1 MPGQRTGLLVVV
13 SGPSG
18 VGKDAVLATLRRLHP
33 EFHYPVTATTRPQRA
48 GEVDGRDYL
57 FISPERFEMLVAEGG
72 FLEHAEVYGRRYG
85 VPKARVRDELA
96 AGRDV
101 VVKVDVQGA
110 RTIRALAPDAV
121 LVFLA
126 APSMNELERRLRDR
140 KTESAEQLNLR
151 IATAREEMEQA
162 SWFDRVIINGT
173 GDVEGTVAALVAAM
187 DEERTR
193 VPAREVRL

>member
-1 MPGQRTGLLVVV
+1 MAQRAGLLVVV

-18 VGKDAVLATLRRLHP
+18 VGKDAVLAALRRLHP
-33 EFHYPVTATTRPQRA
+33 QIHYPVTATTRPQRA

-57 FISPERFEMLVAEGG
+57 FISPERFEQLVAEGG

-126 APSMNELERRLRDR
+126 APSMDELERRLRER
-140 KTESAEQLNLR
+140 KTESAEQLAIR
-151 IATAREEMEQA
+151 IETAREEMAQA
-162 SWFDRVIINGT
+162 SWFDRVIVNGT
-173 GDVEGTVAALVAAM
+173 DDVEGTVKELIAAM
-187 DEERTR
+187 DEERSR
-193 VPAREVRL
+193 VPSREVRL

>member
-1 MPGQRTGLLVVV
+1 MAPRTGLLVVV

-18 VGKDAVLATLRRLHP
+18 VGKDAVLAALRRMHP
-33 EFHYPVTATTRPQRA
+33 EFHYPVTATTRPQRP

-57 FISPERFEMLVAEGG
+57 FISPERFEQLLAQGG
-72 FLEHAEVYGRRYG
+72 FLEHAQVYGRRYG

-96 AGRDV
+96 AGHDV

-110 RTIRALAPDAV
+110 QTIRALAPDTV

-126 APSMNELERRLRDR
+126 APSMDELERRLRER
-140 KTESAEQLNLR
+140 KTESPEQLAIR

-162 SWFDRVIINGT
+162 SWFDRVIVNGT
-173 GDVEGTVAALVAAM
+173 EDVEGTVAKLVAVM
-187 DEERTR
+187 EEEHTR